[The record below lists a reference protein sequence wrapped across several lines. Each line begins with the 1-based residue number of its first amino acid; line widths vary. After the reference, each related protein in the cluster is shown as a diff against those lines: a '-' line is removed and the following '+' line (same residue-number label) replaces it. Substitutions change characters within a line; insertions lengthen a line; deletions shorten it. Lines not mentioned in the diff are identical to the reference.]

1 MNMPVRD
8 LSSARR
14 VATRSVTKNKTLA
27 AGYILILLVIAVA
40 VLVPLLSSQGATT
53 VKSADSL
60 VGPGSAHWLGA
71 DQLGR
76 DLLVRVSAGY
86 RISLVVSLG
95 SVALALVVGVPLGL
109 IAATG
114 SPKIGGLIMR
124 VLDVLMAFP
133 ALLLAIVVVALM
145 GAGTGVLLLA
155 IAVVYIPVV
164 ARVMRAAAL
173 ETSKQSYIEAARSRG
188 ASNLRLVIRH
198 IAPNSMGPV
207 IVQSSILM
215 AVAIL
220 LEAGLSFI
228 GLGVQPPTPSL
239 GLMLSSGRDFMSS
252 SPWVVASPGVAI
264 LIVVLGFTLVG
275 DGLQDWLDPKK
286 RVIGR

>member
-8 LSSARR
+8 LSSVRRGALRSLAR
-14 VATRSVTKNKTLA
+14 NKTLA
-27 AGYILILLVIAVA
+27 AGCALILLVIAVA
-40 VLVPLLSSQGATT
+40 ILVPLLSSQGATT
-53 VKSADSL
+53 VNSADSL
-60 VGPGSAHWLGA
+60 AGPGAAHWLGA

-109 IAATG
+109 IAATS
-114 SPKIGGLIMR
+114 SPRIGGLIMR

-173 ETSKQSYIEAARSRG
+173 ETSTQSYIEAARSRG
-188 ASNLRLVIRH
+188 ASNLRLVVRH
-198 IAPNSMGPV
+198 IAPNSVGPV
-207 IVQSSILM
+207 IVQASILM
-215 AVAIL
+215 AVSRDPPGGG
-220 LEAGLSFI
+220 LELHRFGSSAADTLPRADA
-228 GLGVQPPTPSL
+228 VQ
-239 GLMLSSGRDFMSS
+239 R
-252 SPWVVASPGVAI
+252 A
-264 LIVVLGFTLVG
+264 
-275 DGLQDWLDPKK
+275 
-286 RVIGR
+286 